1 MKKKTIGILLI
12 MSLVMIMCIGAISA
26 ADTNDTLLEEISDTD
41 IATVSVALQD
51 NATSLESEAGSDVE
65 ISANDNSDEI
75 SDGKVK
81 AGASSNAGEEVLSAS
96 DDDLL
101 GENPNFYYAGKWYG
115 DLDDAVDDAC
125 DNNGGTIY
133 LKARA
138 WGYDSAER
146 EITISDGVWITF
158 QPYNSGDEV
167 IFDGQKNTYWFFK
180 IDDKDAHITFNDIT
194 FRNGGDGSLASDGG
208 AIRIIH
214 GSVTFNNCI
223 FDNNEAGK
231 NIAGGF
237 GWGGAIF
244 LDESDASLIANN
256 CRFTNNK
263 ADNGGG
269 AVCAEDDASAT
280 FNNCY
285 FEGNTA
291 PNGNNVLDKDGGSH
305 TFNNCRFIGSGS
317 LDIVVDAPAKTVHI
331 TPDVN
336 DDVNY
341 AVLYKGGNYYDR
353 KPCNDGDEAT
363 FSNLEKG
370 TYTVYMMKNWEA
382 KYEYSGN
389 TFSIMEPNFVLDGD
403 KVFETLSA
411 AVNAIPS
418 GGSGV
423 ITVEGG
429 TYTDSANFMVKIS
442 NKKVTIMPKEYSS
455 LNPVVF
461 SPISQKNYVLHVDSN
476 SQLTMEHITMAGRL
490 SNALIFDANQQ
501 CTISNC
507 EFKNIRPFGD
517 LPGCTI
523 IARNA
528 NLVLNG
534 NTFESSGMMDL
545 SNTVV
550 NIDDCTFTSNIY
562 YGGHGGGA
570 IYADSSSDVTVTNS
584 EFTGNQAPNNGG
596 AIYASKLKVH
606 DTKFIGN
613 GAKLG
618 GAIYIA
624 SGSNDLVNITNCVF
638 DYNYAT
644 TGYRNIYSESTTR
657 KINLQFN
664 EYDLNLKIDEKD
676 GSYGMDYILDG
687 VFEWGSNLDNNYTVL
702 AGIRDDE
709 NLFGDLLTIKDNQFK
724 ISMGVLSGG
733 THEFAMEGMYTQG
746 DSNDHFYLRYY
757 YSDLY
762 GNEFYLNK
770 AAYAKIVIEKAKI
783 ILTLDVK
790 DVLIPE
796 TPVLNVS
803 SNFDYNYTIFVGN
816 KYYQLEVVNGKGSM
830 PLPGLD
836 LGNHTVVAMRDAD
849 ENFYLA
855 MNFTTFT
862 ISKTYSNFLVVSTN
876 VEYDTLAEAVA
887 NSGDEDT
894 IYIKNGT
901 YNDAKVVIS
910 NKTLDIIALET
921 VVFDAQGGDANFI
934 IVNENAEVYIY
945 GIAFRGIHNRNTN
958 YGAIVNH
965 GDLSLD
971 SCNFTDN
978 KITKTSFAGNGGAAI
993 FSDGE
998 SLEIDNC
1005 NFINNVAPLKVSTAA
1020 VTSLGYDDVSITDSK
1035 FINNTAREGGAV
1047 HFKNI
1052 AQFESAIYSCDF
1064 EQNTA
1069 VKGSAIYVGNNSRY
1083 VSVSL
1088 SNFVKNNI
1096 KNSLGEKAQLE
1107 GGVIYVNAN
1116 TTEVTIDIGLSN
1128 FENNANKDVDGGVL
1142 CLDGNSN
1149 AFIEGC
1155 TFNNNSG
1162 KLGSAILIKNPNN
1175 EKLTLFIDSSSFT
1188 DNHATTGA
1196 VATSPKVIAL
1206 IEECIFINNTGE
1218 SRHIYSNGF
1227 TVAHDTVFE
1236 VSDANLKASTVSYG
1250 NDSIIK
1256 GAADPGVNIYT
1267 LANLTVDGENVTA
1280 EIKNNA
1286 FTYNAGVLNHGK
1298 HTAVLNNIVDMNN
1311 NTYLMDSISVT
1322 FKVNRIG
1329 IELNVSVDNITYG
1342 ETLKVVETLPSTAS
1356 GRISYQLNGK
1366 GYTKDELE
1374 SLKLDAGKYALVAT
1388 YNNEDYAPS
1397 SSTVNFEVY
1406 KANPTISVEDVEV
1419 EDNGTVIVNI
1429 KTNVPSIYT
1438 IEIGDYKTDKYVNG
1452 SRAVEIDE
1460 IFEPGTYTIKVTSQ
1474 ERVNYKSNS
1483 TGATLKVTK
1492 NIPVVTLNAS
1502 NKVTSPNEAIVGV
1515 SAPENAVGN
1524 ITYTITD
1531 SNKNIVKTLT
1541 QSCRDDLIVS
1551 DLDDGDYEINAV
1563 FEGDDLYYSTS
1574 NIKMAPLSIMRSAS
1588 NVNILSED
1596 EDDYDDEYYYP
1607 FIYQE
1612 DEDSDYEYYET
1623 LEEAIDAASLMGG
1636 IITVRGGTYYYE
1648 DGNAGIDIE
1657 GEAEITIR
1665 AFAGEEVIFDCQHE
1679 SDFLYLTYDTEVEI
1693 IEAAPPIPII
1703 YTTEGPTITLEN
1715 ITVINGYANSD
1726 GGVIEMDAGSLTLL
1740 NCNFY
1745 NNEAEYGGV
1754 IYIGS
1759 LTSDQDADVIA
1770 YNTTFINNIAR
1781 SEGGAI
1787 YISEGLEQFVSASF
1801 YACTFLD
1808 NYQGEDDERTMNYF
1822 AGDAADEIVKKACI
1836 FNAKDT
1842 VTWSMDKI
1850 NQTVTVNGTSTDAFD
1865 SIVLLYF
1872 DHIPLYSIYN
1882 NGSQTFNVTFE
1893 DVMGGNY
1900 TIGVMNDHDL
1910 NTYIFKDA
1918 SFEMRVPN
1926 FIISADEVYENLTDA
1941 IGNVTDNGII
1951 YANANYHI
1959 DENME
1964 IDITKS
1970 FTLTNFRDRMVVFDG
1985 NSTNWFFTVA
1995 EGCNVVIENIEFVDG
2010 GIKNHASI
2018 ENYGSLTL
2026 KNCSFT
2032 GFETDTIIYNSGS
2045 LNITDGVFSLNSINN
2060 AIVLNNGK
2068 LFIDGAEFSSN
2079 VINTNSVVYNN
2090 GNAEIVASNF
2100 TENINNGNGG
2110 AIYNK
2115 NSLTIKDTVFNEN
2128 EGINGGAVY
2137 NEGTLEVL
2145 NSTFEDNTANG
2156 YGGAIFNDGEA
2167 NIANSSFSGS
2177 FSAKDGGAIYNN
2189 NMLIVNNS
2197 TLVANTATGNGGAI
2211 YNNKTLK
2218 LAESFFG
2225 INFAYEYANI
2235 YNAGDVQEFS
2245 NNTFDFYDV
2254 ILYVPD
2260 GEYGIPTTITGT
2272 LDPQFN
2278 MDLQLILPGFV
2289 NYKDAEVAI
2298 TDGIFEYNTGILP
2311 KGAYD
2316 VILNE
2321 VIYDKNGNVYYGEA
2335 IRDRLIVNKAN
2346 VYINLTV
2353 EDIILKNADKGTP
2366 VLKVSASKNG
2376 TFQLLFNN
2384 RLSTFTIADT
2394 TAEITLDSVGEGNY
2408 SVMVV
2413 REGDENYND
2422 AANGTTFTV
2431 SEYLGNFIV
2440 NSTGGKFETLR
2451 EAISNS
2457 AAEDII
2463 YVMEGTY
2470 SGFGYAAGNIVGK
2483 KLTIIALGDVVFD
2496 QSTTNLGFINTTGD
2510 SDITICNAVFT
2521 GFKTNYKNA
2530 VFFNRGNL
2538 TLDGCAFA
2546 NNTLGEDSDT
2556 IEFKAFIYNE
2566 GNLNIVNSEFYD
2578 NNIYHTYLVT
2588 SKSDIIINESTFEN
2602 NTIDSWGRLINITNA
2617 NSAKIIST
2625 EFVEN
2630 TLGSGEAIFVEKCND
2645 VLINAEFYDNTKG
2658 EGIFARDNSKLNIEN
2673 SIFTGNAFSHI
2684 IESWNNVQNSIS
2696 GCTFTN
2702 NTGYY
2707 IVLSEDKNLSVSES
2721 TFLSNT
2727 LSDNPH
2733 SGESTLFIGS
2743 DVNASVNGCVFAE
2756 NKGGDCRNIYS
2767 ENPNVNITHTTF
2779 DTENVDYAVSDIDY
2793 GKTETINGTIDIGTN
2808 FDFNVN
2814 LNINNKVYPVKVTNN
2829 KFTLTLSNLTGG
2841 DYDVVLNAQNDD
2853 SNTFVF
2859 NQKTKTFTV
2868 NRIDPGLKVTISNIT
2883 QGEKLEVNA
2892 TLINN
2897 ATDKILYQLDGKW
2910 YNKTQLENLT
2920 LTHGNYLVAA
2930 SYGGNKNYYP
2940 VGIPVYV
2947 EVYKTTPNIT
2957 VSDAEA
2963 NYGEDIEINVKVD
2976 VADYY
2981 TVFINDSYDDAV
2993 SLYIDGSGTFTVP
3006 SKNFK
3011 PGKYEIKVYKIE
3023 TDDYNEAYG
3032 YANLTVNENI
3042 GIFNLSNDTIYYGEN
3057 ATVSVKVPE
3066 NAYGNITYTVYDSQ
3080 MNIVYTT
3087 TQSCLEEL
3095 VVPNLYVVD
3104 NVGKYLVTGT
3114 YEGDSYYTNKSVVYP
3129 GVVLVIPKTVELNIT
3144 VSNITY
3150 GEKAVVTVGADA
3162 DGEYLVYVGNETYKV
3177 NVVNGTGN
3185 VSVPGLTVGSYTVNA
3200 TAIDGNYSAF
3210 EEAVFEVTSKQ
3221 ISVVVSVEDITYGDN
3236 ATVVVQADVDGEY
3249 IVSIRGENY
3258 TVSVNDGEGV
3268 KYIPDLTV
3276 GKDIFVSVT
3285 VVDGNYS
3292 AYNTTTFNVNKQ
3304 DTPIELDVATGENN
3318 VTMTVTVDEAATGLV
3333 KFQVTGEEEYTLY
3346 VDVIDGKAVLQDILE
3361 TGDYTVIATYMGDS
3375 RFNTNITSEEF
3386 TLKGHIKKDTP
3397 ITASAEVVGYRVT
3410 VTVNVDENATG
3421 FVRLAVGGT
3430 VANIEVVDG
3439 VAKLTTN
3446 LLPNSYFVEVTYLG
3460 DDNFNMNSTSVTFTV
3475 TEISKENT
3483 TIDLNIDVYEDA
3495 ALVMVDINE
3504 SATGLVKFYMVGK
3517 ESGEEYTMYMDV
3529 INGHVETFTNS
3540 IEPGNYT
3547 VVATYMGDSVFNTNT
3562 TSKDVEILGHLMK
3575 DTPIDVEVETNA
3587 NRVTLTVKV
3596 DENATGFVEVKSG
3609 DSVSNIALENGEAT
3623 LTITLPYGSYTL
3635 DVTYLGDDNYNK
3647 NSTKAEFT
3655 LVEPAKANTP
3665 ISLDVVTEENNVV
3678 MTVNVDEAATGLV
3691 KFQVTGEE
3699 EYTLYADVVN
3709 GKAVLEDI
3717 LETGDYRVIATYMGD
3732 IRFNTNIT
3740 SEDFTIAGH
3749 IKKDIPISASAD
3761 VTGNRVKLT
3770 VKVDENA
3777 TGFVK
3782 LSVGGTVA
3790 NIEVDNGIATLT
3802 TTLVPG
3808 SYYVDVTYLGDDDYN
3823 MNKTSVTFTIVEASK
3838 KNTPINLDIDVY
3850 EDAALVMVDVDKSA
3864 TGLVKFYMVG
3874 KESGEEYTMYMD
3886 VINGHVETFTNSIE
3900 PGNYTVVAT
3909 YMGDS
3914 VFNTNTTSKDVE
3926 ILGHLMKD
3934 TPIDV
3939 EVETNANRVTLTVK
3953 VDENAT
3959 GFVEVKSGDSV
3970 SNIALENGEA
3980 TLTITLPYGSYTLD
3994 VTYLGDD
4001 NYNKN
4006 STKAEFTLVEPS
4018 KENTTI
4024 SLDVVTEENSAV
4036 MTVNVDEAATGL
4048 VKFQVTGEKEYTLY
4062 VDVINGQ
4069 AVLEDILDT
4078 GDYTVVATYMG
4089 DSRFNTNITS
4099 KDFTIVGHI
4108 KKDTPITASAVV
4120 NGNRVTL
4127 TVNVDENATGFVKVT
4142 VGSTVTNI
4150 EVVDGTATLTTV
4162 LVPNS
4167 YFVDVTYIGDD
4178 NFNMNKTSVT
4188 FTITDIAKKNTNIDL
4203 NIDVY
4208 EDAALVKVD
4217 INESAT
4223 GLVKFYMVGKE
4234 SGEEYTMYMDVI
4246 DGHVETFTNSI
4257 EPGNYTVVATYMGDS
4272 VFNTN
4277 TTSKDVEIL
4286 GHLMKDTPIDVE
4298 VETNANRVTLTV
4310 KVDENAT
4317 GFVEVKSGDSVSN
4330 IALEN
4335 GEATLTITL
4344 PYGSYALDVTYLGD
4358 YNYNKNSTKAEFTLV
4373 EPAKENTPIS
4383 LDVDTVENNVTM
4395 TVTVDDTAT
4404 GLIKFQI
4411 TGPEE
4416 YTLYAD
4422 VINGKA
4428 VLEYVLL
4435 TGDYT
4440 VVATYMGDDWYNTN
4454 ITSED
4459 FTIVGHIK
4467 KDTPISA
4474 RADVSGN
4481 RVTLNVNVD
4490 KNATGFV
4497 RLAVGGTVA
4506 NIEVVDGVAKLT
4518 TNLLPNSYFVEV
4530 TYLGDDNFNMNNTK
4544 VTFTVTE
4551 VAKENTT
4558 IDLDVLVYED
4568 TALIMVDLDKA
4579 ATGLVKLYMVL
4590 KETGEDYTMYMD
4602 VVDGH
4607 VETFTNSIVPGNY
4620 SVVATYMGDSVFN
4633 TNTTSKDVEIV
4644 GHILK
4649 DTPITANVVVNGNR
4663 VTLTVNVDENAT
4675 GFVEL
4680 KFGDNVFNIALTDGV
4695 GTLTTSLPYGNY
4707 SLDITY
4713 LGDEN
4718 FNKNSTKCEFAVV
4731 APTKENTTISLDVDV
4746 VSNENIAIFTVEVDS
4761 KATGIVK
4768 FEVTGAEEYSLYVD
4782 VIEGKA
4788 VFEDVL
4794 KDGNYTVIA
4803 TYMGDSRFNTNV
4815 TSSDFTI
4822 STPAK
4827 PDINI
4832 TLPDIVPG
4840 ESSVVDVALP
4850 GDAAGTVFVLVDGK
4864 EVSSATVTNG
4874 SAKVTVP
4881 ELTAGNHTV
4890 EVKYSGDSKYASISK
4905 TSSVNVSKVDVPAN
4919 STSIKITLAVGS
4931 KSPEFNIT
4939 LPNDAKGYV
4948 VISINGIDYFAVVEN
4963 GTAIVNVPSLA
4974 YGNYSVNVTYSGDN
4988 KYNSLIK
4995 NTTAKIPKP
5004 KLTAKNI
5011 KIGYTNAYK
5020 YKVRVTIDGKA
5031 VVKQYVTFKF
5041 NKKTYKRLTNS
5052 KGYATLKLP
5061 KVKPMKTKY
5070 TITMAYKDIKLSKKI
5085 KVNSIIVAKNLKV
5098 KKSAK
5103 YLKIKVKLKTV
5114 AKKVQKGKKITLK
5127 FNGKKYKAKTNKKAI
5142 ATFKIKNNV
5151 LKKLKVGKKYVYKVT
5166 YGKDVVN
5173 KKITVKK

>member
-12 MSLVMIMCIGAISA
+12 ILVLFISIGAISA
-26 ADTNDTLLEEISDTD
+26 ADANETLMKEVSDTE
-41 IATVSVALQD
+41 IAATSVAVDED
-51 NATSLESEAGSDVE
+51 NAISPESESGGDVE
-65 ISANDNSDEI
+65 INVTDSRDENH
-75 SDGKVK
+75 KV
-81 AGASSNAGEEVLSAS
+81 GVASSAS
-96 DDDLL
+96 DDVLSAANDDLL
-101 GENPNFYYAGKWYG
+101 KHSSKNFYYDGTGEWYY
-115 DLDDAVDDAC
+115 DLEDAWSDAE
-125 DNNGGTIY
+125 DHKGGTIKV
-133 LKARA
+133 LA
-138 WGYDSAER
+138 GYYKYSDDDDDFEYKVNTAVT
-146 EITISDGVWITF
+146 ITL
-158 QPYNSGDEV
+158 QPYGNGPV
-167 IFDGQKNTYWFFK
+167 TFDGSGSGWFLRVTNNNVK
-180 IDDKDAHITFNDIT
+180 VTINDIT
-194 FRNGGDGSLASDGG
+194 FRNMKARDGG
-208 AIRIIH
+208 AIEVEDGAQLTLNR
-214 GSVTFNNCI
+214 CI
-223 FDNNEAGK
+223 FEENHANSDGVSY
-231 NIAGGF
+231 GL
-237 GWGGAIF
+237 GGAINV
-244 LDESDASLIANN
+244 DEGSLKATD
-256 CRFTNNK
+256 CRFINNK
-263 ADNGGG
+263 ADRYGG
-269 AVCAEDDASAT
+269 AICIEDGGSVELI
-280 FNNCY
+280 NCS
-285 FEGNTA
+285 FEGNKKGSDE
-291 PNGNNVLDKDGGSH
+291 PNDFDDYSIDSGKSADWS
-305 TFNNCRFIGSGS
+305 FENCLFIGHGS
-317 LDIVVDAPAKTVHI
+317 LEIEVDAPTQSVTI
-331 TPDVN
+331 TPDVD
-336 DDVNY
+336 DDVNLV
-341 AVLYKGGNYYDR
+341 VLYKDGSYYTD
-353 KPCNDGDEAT
+353 KPWA
-363 FSNLEKG
+363 NLHSVEFTDLETG
-370 TYTVYMMKNWEA
+370 TYTVYMMKDSD
-382 KYEYSGN
+382 KRYSYSGN
-389 TFSIMEPNFVLDGD
+389 IFTISDSYFILDD
-403 KVFETLSA
+403 KDAFGSLSA
-411 AVNAIPS
+411 AVNAIPN

-423 ITVEGG
+423 ITVEAG
-429 TYTDSANFMVKIS
+429 TYTGSSNFNVQIR
-442 NKKVTIMPKEYSS
+442 NKVVTIRPKIISEY
-455 LNPVVF
+455 VDTVTF
-461 SPISQKNYVLHVDSN
+461 SSN
-476 SQLTMEHITMAGRL
+476 SQNYLLDVGANAQLILEDITITGKF
-490 SNALIFDANQQ
+490 SNAALKFTSSLESSITD
-501 CTISNC
+501 C
-507 EFKNIRPFGD
+507 EFNNIKNSQNQPGTPIDAQNSKLALNDTTFD
-517 LPGCTI
+517 LNGHIILTNTVATI
-523 IARNA
+523 DECAFTNNTGNQGGAINA
-528 NLVLNG
+528 NP
-534 NTFESSGMMDL
+534 SSDL
-545 SNTVV
+545 TITSSE
-550 NIDDCTFTSNIY
+550 FTRNDATE
-562 YGGHGGGA
+562 GGA
-570 IYADSSSDVTVTNS
+570 IYATNLKIEDSTFMLNTA
-584 EFTGNQAPNNGG
+584 ET
-596 AIYASKLKVH
+596 
-606 DTKFIGN
+606 
-613 GAKLG
+613 G
-618 GAIYIA
+618 GAIYITD
-624 SGSNDLVNITNCVF
+624 SSDRLVNITSCVF
-638 DYNYAT
+638 DSNIAT
-644 TGYRNIYSESTTR
+644 DQRNIFSKSLTR
-657 KINLQFN
+657 KFNLEFN
-664 EYDLNLKIDEKD
+664 EYDLNLTMTQNDA
-676 GSYGMDYILDG
+676 SYGSEYILNGKFD
-687 VFEWGSNLDNNYTVL
+687 WGSNLNNTFTL
-702 AGIRDDE
+702 LSGTIDDE
-709 NLFGDLLTIKDNQFK
+709 NVFGDLLTVENNEFNINL
-724 ISMGVLSGG
+724 GVLSGG
-733 THEFAMEGMYTQG
+733 THELAMEGMYTQG
-746 DSNDHFYLRYY
+746 DSNDHFYTHVY
-757 YSDLY
+757 YSDLK
-762 GNEFYLNK
+762 GNEFYLTNP
-770 AAYAKIVIEKAKI
+770 AYLKVVIAKAKI
-783 ILTLDVK
+783 LLNLEVK
-790 DVLIPE
+790 NVLIPE
-796 TPVLNVS
+796 IPVLNLYA
-803 SNFDYNYTIFVGN
+803 NWDNNYTIFIGN
-816 KYYQLEVVNGKGSM
+816 KYYKLEVVNGKGSM
-830 PLPGLD
+830 QLTGLD
-836 LGNHTVVAMRDAD
+836 LGNYSVVAMRDAD
-849 ENFYLA
+849 ENFDLA
-855 MNFTTFT
+855 MNFTTFSV
-862 ISKTYSNFLVVSTN
+862 SKTYSNFLVVSTN
-876 VEYDTLAEAVA
+876 VEYDTLAQAVA
-887 NSGDEDT
+887 NSGNEDT
-894 IYIKNGT
+894 IYVKNGT
-901 YNDAKVVIS
+901 YKDTKIVIS

-945 GIAFRGIHNRNTN
+945 GITFRGIHNRNTN

-1005 NFINNVAPLKVSTAA
+1005 NFINNAAPLKVSTAA

-1083 VSVSL
+1083 ASVSL

-1107 GGVIYVNAN
+1107 GGVIYVNGN
-1116 TTEVTIDIGLSN
+1116 STDVTIDIGLSN

-1142 CLDGNSN
+1142 CLDGSSN

-1175 EKLTLFIDSSSFT
+1175 EKLTLLIDSSSFT

-1218 SRHIYSNGF
+1218 NRHVYSNGF

-1236 VSDANLKASTVSYG
+1236 ITNANLKASTVSYG

-1256 GAADPGVNIYT
+1256 GTADPGVNIYT

-1311 NTYLMDSISVT
+1311 NTYLMDSISIT

-1366 GYTKDELE
+1366 EYTKDELE
-1374 SLKLDAGKYALVAT
+1374 SLKLDAGKYTLVAT
-1388 YNNEDYAPS
+1388 YNNDDYAPS

-1483 TGATLKVTK
+1483 TEATLKVTK

-1574 NIKMAPLSIMRSAS
+1574 NIKMAPLSIMRS
-1588 NVNILSED
+1588 VNNEDIRTSEED
-1596 EDDYDDEYYYP
+1596 EYDEEYYYP

-1850 NQTVTVNGTSTDAFD
+1850 NQTVTVIGTSTDAFD

-1918 SFEMRVPN
+1918 SFEMIVPN
-1926 FIISADEVYENLTDA
+1926 FIISKDKVYENLTDA

-1964 IDITKS
+1964 IDISKS
-1970 FTLTNFRDRMVVFDG
+1970 FTLTNFRDRVVVFDG
-1985 NSTNWFFTVA
+1985 NSTNWFFTIA

-2010 GIKNHASI
+2010 GIKDHASI

-2032 GFETDTIIYNSGS
+2032 GFETETIIYNSGS

-2115 NSLTIKDTVFNEN
+2115 KSLTIKDTVFNEN

-2167 NIANSSFSGS
+2167 NIANSSFSGG
-2177 FSAKDGGAIYNN
+2177 FSEKDGGAIYNN
-2189 NMLIVNNS
+2189 NILIVNNS

-2218 LAESFFG
+2218 LTESFFG

-2235 YNAGDVQEFS
+2235 YNAGDVQDFRD
-2245 NNTFDFYDV
+2245 NTFDFYDV

-2278 MDLQLILPGFV
+2278 MDLQLTLPGFV
-2289 NYKDAEVAI
+2289 NYKDTNVTI
-2298 TDGIFEYNTGILP
+2298 TDGIFEYNTGVLP

-2321 VIYDKNGNVYYGEA
+2321 VIYDKNGNIYYGES

-2353 EDIILKNADKGTP
+2353 EDIILKNSDIGTP
-2366 VLKVSASKNG
+2366 VLKINASKNG

-2384 RLSTFTIADT
+2384 RLSTFTIADSQ
-2394 TAEITLDSVGEGNY
+2394 AEITLDSVGEGNY

-2422 AANGTTFTV
+2422 AANMTAFTV
-2431 SEYLGNFIV
+2431 SEYMGNFIV
-2440 NSTGGKFETLR
+2440 NSTGGKFDTLA
-2451 EAISNS
+2451 EAINNS
-2457 AAEDII
+2457 TAEDII
-2463 YVMEGTY
+2463 YVMEGSY
-2470 SGFGYAAGNIVGK
+2470 SNLGNLGVSILGK
-2483 KLTIIALGDVVFD
+2483 KLSIISLGEVIFDANSTILMFIAVQEGSDV
-2496 QSTTNLGFINTTGD
+2496 
-2510 SDITICNAVFT
+2510 TICDAIFT
-2521 GFKTNYKNA
+2521 GFDNRYKET
-2530 VFFNRGNL
+2530 VFLNRGNL
-2538 TLDGCAFA
+2538 TFDGCTFVK
-2546 NNTLGEDSDT
+2546 NNLVNDT
-2556 IEFKAFIYNE
+2556 HAGTNSEPFKGLIYSE
-2566 GNLNIVNSEFYD
+2566 GNLSIVNSEFYD
-2578 NNIYHTYLVT
+2578 NKIYHTYLVN

-2658 EGIFARDNSKLNIEN
+2658 WGIFARNNSNLNIEN
-2673 SIFTGNAFSHI
+2673 SIFTGNSFSRI
-2684 IESWNNVQNSIS
+2684 IESRNNVQNSIS
-2696 GCTFTN
+2696 GCTFSN
-2702 NTGYY
+2702 NTVNY

-2721 TFLSNT
+2721 SFLANT
-2727 LSDNPH
+2727 LSDNPR
-2733 SGESTLFIGS
+2733 SGESALFIGS
-2743 DVNASVNGCVFAE
+2743 NVNASVNECMFAD

-2767 ENPNVNITHTTF
+2767 ENPNVNITNTTF
-2779 DTENVDYAVSDIDY
+2779 DTANVDYAVSDIDY
-2793 GKTETINGTIDIGTN
+2793 GQTEIINGTIDIGTN
-2808 FDFNVN
+2808 FGFTVN

-2829 KFTLTLSNLTGG
+2829 KFTYTLSNLTGG
-2841 DYDVVLNAQNDD
+2841 DYDVVLNTQDDD

-2859 NQKTKTFTV
+2859 NQITKTFTV

-2892 TLINN
+2892 ELVNN

-3057 ATVSVKVPE
+3057 ATVHVKVPE
-3066 NAYGNITYTVYDSQ
+3066 NAYGNITYTVYDSN
-3080 MNIVYTT
+3080 MNPVYTT

-3104 NVGKYLVTGT
+3104 NVGKYQVTGT
-3114 YEGDSYYTNKSVVYP
+3114 YEGDSYYTNKSIVYS

-3150 GEKAVVTVGADA
+3150 GENAVVTVGAEV
-3162 DGEYLVYVGNETYKV
+3162 DGEYLVYIGNETHKV
-3177 NVVNGTGN
+3177 TVVNGTGN

-3236 ATVVVQADVDGEY
+3236 ATVVVQSDVDGEY

-3346 VDVIDGKAVLQDILE
+3346 VDVIDGQAVLEDILE

-3421 FVRLAVGGT
+3421 FVQLAVGGT

-3460 DDNFNMNSTSVTFTV
+3460 DDNYNTNSTNVVFTV

-3495 ALVMVDINE
+3495 ALVKVDINE

-3529 INGHVETFTNS
+3529 IDGHVETFTNN

-3609 DSVSNIALENGEAT
+3609 DSVSNIALENGEST

-3665 ISLDVVTEENNVV
+3665 ISLDVVSEENNVV
-3678 MTVNVDEAATGLV
+3678 MTVTVNEAATGLV

-3749 IKKDIPISASAD
+3749 IKKDTPISASAD

-3782 LSVGGTVA
+3782 LTVGGTVT

-3886 VINGHVETFTNSIE
+3886 VIDGHVETFTNNIE

-3970 SNIALENGEA
+3970 SNIALENGES

-3994 VTYLGDD
+3994 VTYLGDA

-4024 SLDVVTEENSAV
+4024 SLDVVTEENNVV
-4036 MTVNVDEAATGL
+4036 MTVNVNETATGL
-4048 VKFQVTGEKEYTLY
+4048 VKFQVTGEKEFSLY
-4062 VDVINGQ
+4062 VDVVNGV
-4069 AVLEDILDT
+4069 AVLQDILDT

-4167 YFVDVTYIGDD
+4167 YFVDVTYLGDD
-4178 NFNMNKTSVT
+4178 DYNMNKTSVT
-4188 FTITDIAKKNTNIDL
+4188 FTITDITKKNTNIDL

-4246 DGHVETFTNSI
+4246 DGHVETFTNNI

-4286 GHLMKDTPIDVE
+4286 GHLMKDTPITADV
-4298 VETNANRVTLTV
+4298 VVNNNNVIITVTV
-4310 KVDENAT
+4310 NENAT
-4317 GFVEVKSGDSVSN
+4317 GFVKFTTSTTDIFAEVKDGKAIVSTVVPAGKYTI
-4330 IALEN
+4330 IAE
-4335 GEATLTITL
+4335 
-4344 PYGSYALDVTYLGD
+4344 YLGD
-4358 YNYNKNSTKAEFTLV
+4358 EDFNANSTEVNFTV
-4373 EPAKENTPIS
+4373 EEKQLKDTPIEVNVQVDENYITVTA
-4383 LDVDTVENNVTM
+4383 DVDT
-4395 TVTVDDTAT
+4395 DAT
-4404 GLIKFQI
+4404 GLVRFEV
-4411 TGPEE
+4411 TGAAN

-4422 VINGKA
+4422 VENGTA
-4428 VLEYVLL
+4428 MYEDTLPA
-4435 TGDYT
+4435 GNYT
-4440 VVATYMGDDWYNTN
+4440 IVATYLGDDKYNSNSTKG
-4454 ITSED
+4454 T
-4459 FTIVGHIK
+4459 FTIVGHVK
-4467 KDTPISA
+4467 KDTAISA
-4474 RADVSGN
+4474 VPNVDHETVSIN
-4481 RVTLNVNVD
+4481 IEVD
-4490 KNATGFV
+4490 KNATGYVTIGILGQTFV
-4497 RLAVGGTVA
+4497 VPVNDGKAVFTYDFAPGIYSA
-4506 NIEVVDGVAKLT
+4506 NIV
-4518 TNLLPNSYFVEV
+4518 
-4530 TYLGDDNFNMNNTK
+4530 YLGDDNFNNTSTTT
-4544 VTFTVTE
+4544 TFTVIE
-4551 VAKENTT
+4551 ESSELKNTT
-4558 IDLDVLVYED
+4558 IDVEVDTFENDVTITATVDSTASGLIEFNIDGDAIYLPVNNGVAVYDILLPAGDYNVEV
-4568 TALIMVDLDKA
+4568 TYLGSDKFNA
-4579 ATGLVKLYMVL
+4579 NRTS
-4590 KETGEDYTMYMD
+4590 TSFT
-4602 VVDGH
+4602 VVDH
-4607 VETFTNSIVPGNY
+4607 IKQ
-4620 SVVATYMGDSVFN
+4620 
-4633 TNTTSKDVEIV
+4633 NTTISSDVAVDDNNVMIIV
-4644 GHILK
+4644 
-4649 DTPITANVVVNGNR
+4649 
-4663 VTLTVNVDENAT
+4663 TVNENAT
-4675 GFVEL
+4675 GFV
-4680 KFGDNVFNIALTDGV
+4680 KF
-4695 GTLTTSLPYGNY
+4695 TTSGTDIFAEVIDGKAIVTTVLPAGNY
-4707 SLDITY
+4707 TVVATY
-4713 LGDEN
+4713 LGDFDFNEN
-4718 FNKNSTKCEFAVV
+4718 E
-4731 APTKENTTISLDVDV
+4731 TTISFSVAESEETV
-4746 VSNENIAIFTVEVDS
+4746 VNITVPKDLKEGDNATV
-4761 KATGIVK
+4761 KVEIPGATGNV
-4768 FEVTGAEEYSLYVD
+4768 
-4782 VIEGKA
+4782 
-4788 VFEDVL
+4788 
-4794 KDGNYTVIA
+4794 TVI
-4803 TYMGDSRFNTNV
+4803 
-4815 TSSDFTI
+4815 
-4822 STPAK
+4822 
-4827 PDINI
+4827 
-4832 TLPDIVPG
+4832 
-4840 ESSVVDVALP
+4840 
-4850 GDAAGTVFVLVDGK
+4850 VDGK
-4864 EVSSATVTNG
+4864 ETVIELVNG
-4874 SAKVTVP
+4874 SAEVP
-4881 ELTAGNHTV
+4881 ISNVSGGEHDV
-4890 EVKYSGDSKYASISK
+4890 VVIYSGDDKHASAYQASTFNVAKKPEKRGTEILAKDFTQYACEYYEGERGRNFTFQLVDLNGTPLANKTIYIGYNGVILNRTTDANGYASVQINLKNACLYTFVLVFLDDDNYNASLAVQKITINKK
-4905 TSSVNVSKVDVPAN
+4905 T
-4919 STSIKITLAVGS
+4919 TSITAS
-4931 KSPEFNIT
+4931 
-4939 LPNDAKGYV
+4939 AKT
-4948 VISINGIDYFAVVEN
+4948 FKA
-4963 GTAIVNVPSLA
+4963 
-4974 YGNYSVNVTYSGDN
+4974 
-4988 KYNSLIK
+4988 
-4995 NTTAKIPKP
+4995 TAKTK
-5004 KLTAKNI
+5004 KYTVTLKTI
-5011 KIGYTNAYK
+5011 KGAS
-5020 YKVRVTIDGKA
+5020 IDGKTYLKA
-5031 VVKQYVTFKF
+5031 GKKVTLLI
-5041 NKKTYKRLTNS
+5041 NGRLYTAKTNS
-5052 KGYATLKLP
+5052 KGKATFNIKLTKKGKFTAKISFAGDVTYKSTTK
-5061 KVKPMKTKY
+5061 KVKI
-5070 TITMAYKDIKLSKKI
+5070 TIK
-5085 KVNSIIVAKNLKV
+5085 
-5098 KKSAK
+5098 
-5103 YLKIKVKLKTV
+5103 
-5114 AKKVQKGKKITLK
+5114 
-5127 FNGKKYKAKTNKKAI
+5127 
-5142 ATFKIKNNV
+5142 
-5151 LKKLKVGKKYVYKVT
+5151 
-5166 YGKDVVN
+5166 
-5173 KKITVKK
+5173 